1 MKYCMKWK
9 MLKVLSRFCRMNFT
23 NAFEIGKEILKF
35 NIFLITEYTYRVC
48 IFVVEK
54 FQEKNI
60 KIVVEISIKNV
71 KGNKIENTFI
81 IAQKLIIKYSTGQ
94 NEY

>member
-9 MLKVLSRFCRMNFT
+9 MLKDLSRFCRMKFT

-48 IFVVEK
+48 IIVVEK
-54 FQEKNI
+54 FQEKNT
-60 KIVVEISIKNV
+60 KIVVEISI
-71 KGNKIENTFI
+71 
-81 IAQKLIIKYSTGQ
+81 
-94 NEY
+94 